1 MFDFLKPKIPQSNV
15 DDVKKLLDNKADIVL
30 LDVRTPQ
37 EYEKTHIAQSI
48 NIPVD
53 QIEKIITT
61 KIPDKQKKIYVYCL
75 SGSRS
80 VFAVA
85 MMLKLGYT
93 NVFDI
98 SNGILAWRAKQY
110 PLEITT

>member
-1 MFDFLKPKIPQSNV
+1 MFDFLKPKVPQITV
-15 DDVKKLLDNKADIVL
+15 DDVKTSLAAKENVVL

-37 EYEKTHIAQSI
+37 EYQKGRISGSI

-53 QIEKIITT
+53 EIENQVNRRV
-61 KIPDKQKKIYVYCL
+61 PDKKQKIFVYCL

-80 VFAVA
+80 VFAVNS
-85 MMLKLGYT
+85 MITQGYT

-98 SNGILAWRAKQY
+98 TSGLLAWRAKQY
-110 PLEITT
+110 PLES